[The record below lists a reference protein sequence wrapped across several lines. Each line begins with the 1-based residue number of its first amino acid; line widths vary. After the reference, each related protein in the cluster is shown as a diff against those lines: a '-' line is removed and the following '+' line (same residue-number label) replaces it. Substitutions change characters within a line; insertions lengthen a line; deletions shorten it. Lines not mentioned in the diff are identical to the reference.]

1 MLQIYVALFTGCLN
15 RQRRIISH
23 RWRSAY
29 KLDFGEERD
38 SPKRKAS
45 GTSPTR
51 RAKEERGEKAAALNK
66 MKQLYQDVTDDDVDS
81 IQIYE
86 KLFFT
91 ESMNP
96 YTRGGT
102 AKLLLADAKVKASIS
117 YHDSKTSTRKN
128 TKQISNASTATGKEA
143 FLDLAFW
150 PFNCNAYHN
159 IEHYSTQ

>member
-96 YTRGGT
+96 YTSSG
-102 AKLLLADAKVKASIS
+102 ADKLLLADAKVKASIT
-117 YHDSKTSTRKN
+117 YHDSKTSIKKN
-128 TKQISNASTATGKEA
+128 MKQISNASASTGQGA

-150 PFNCNAYHN
+150 HLNCNDYRN
-159 IEHYSTQ
+159 I